1 MSSEPLNPE
10 PSLTADEV
18 RQTRISKLRDK
29 RNQLNDDQWEDVL
42 HSTLLQR
49 RTQASEASVL
59 EKLEVLATITGDRL
73 SMVFRNNISA
83 ITQKLG
89 EVVFKKDESQEIDIR
104 KWTGT
109 AVERSNELDREV
121 QDLISKYDEQSR
133 KMEKLNNQLEDLI
146 KAKREHE
153 DSLLRN
159 FRELLNT
166 KKLKIRDQKR
176 ILASAKLDP
185 KQASKIQ
192 GARSISQPHAATP
205 SRAGKRKAKSA
216 HQVSESSEESGFEG
230 KSPKQKPESYL
241 SEQMDTPEHSSQ
253 EVTDEE
259 TGDEPDSSSP
269 PQASKLPGRNE
280 VANGAK
286 GAKSNKMRPEVLP
299 PTRSIPFGE
308 ERRSEEAK
316 RPVIEDNSGFIQE
329 ASNEDEETDDDEL

>member
-1 MSSEPLNPE
+1 MSSEHLHPK

-18 RQTRISKLRDK
+18 RQSQISKLRDT

-49 RTQASEASVL
+49 RTQASGARSL
-59 EKLEVLATITGDRL
+59 ERLEVLATITGDRL

-89 EVVFKKDESQEIDIR
+89 EVVFKKDENQEIDIR

-109 AVERSNELDREV
+109 AVERSNQLDREV
-121 QDLISKYDEQSR
+121 QDLIAKYNEQST

-146 KAKREHE
+146 KAKRDHE

-176 ILASAKLDP
+176 ILASANLDP
-185 KQASKIQ
+185 KQAAKIQ

-205 SRAGKRKAKSA
+205 SRAGKRKARSG
-216 HQVSESSEESGFEG
+216 HQASESSEESGFEG
-230 KSPKQKPESYL
+230 RVPKQNPESDL
-241 SEQMDTPEHSSQ
+241 SEQMNTPEHSSQ
-253 EVTDEE
+253 EVTDDE
-259 TGDEPDSSSP
+259 TGNDPDSSTL
-269 PQASKLPGRNE
+269 QASKLPGRSE
-280 VANGAK
+280 VANSAK
-286 GAKSNKMRPEVLP
+286 GVKGNKTRPETLP
-299 PTRSIPFGE
+299 PTRDFPFGE
-308 ERRSEEAK
+308 DGRSEEAK
-316 RPVIEDNSGFIQE
+316 RLVIEDDSRFIHE
-329 ASNEDEETDDDEL
+329 ARTEDEETDDDEL

>member
-1 MSSEPLNPE
+1 MSSEPLHPE
-10 PSLTADEV
+10 LSLTADEV
-18 RQTRISKLRDK
+18 RQSRVSKLRDK

-42 HSTLLQR
+42 HSTLLQH
-49 RTQASEASVL
+49 RTQASEASSL

-109 AVERSNELDREV
+109 AVERSNELDREF

-146 KAKREHE
+146 KAKRDHE
-153 DSLLRN
+153 DSLLRK

-185 KQASKIQ
+185 KQAAKIQ
-192 GARSISQPHAATP
+192 GARSISQPHTATP
-205 SRAGKRKAKSA
+205 SRAGKRKAKSG

-230 KSPKQKPESYL
+230 KSPKQKPESDL
-241 SEQMDTPEHSSQ
+241 SEQMNTPEHSSQ
-253 EVTDEE
+253 EGTDDE
-259 TGDEPDSSSP
+259 TGDEPDSSP
-269 PQASKLPGRNE
+269 PQASKLPGRSE
-280 VANGAK
+280 VADGANGAK
-286 GAKSNKMRPEVLP
+286 GNKMQPETLP
-299 PTRSIPFGE
+299 PTRDFPSGE
-308 ERRSEEAK
+308 DGRSEEAK
-316 RPVIEDNSGFIQE
+316 RPVIEDDSRFIQE
-329 ASNEDEETDDDEL
+329 ARNEDEETDDDEL

>member
-1 MSSEPLNPE
+1 MSSDPSHPE

-18 RQTRISKLRDK
+18 RQSRVFKLRDK

-49 RTQASEASVL
+49 RTQASEASIL

-73 SMVFRNNISA
+73 LMVFRNNISA
-83 ITQKLG
+83 ITQQLG

-121 QDLISKYDEQSR
+121 QDLILKYDEQSK

-146 KAKREHE
+146 KAKKEHE

-176 ILASAKLDP
+176 ILASAKFDP
-185 KQASKIQ
+185 KQAAKLQ
-192 GARSISQPHAATP
+192 GARSISQPHAATH
-205 SRAGKRKAKSA
+205 SRAGKRKAKSG

-230 KSPKQKPESYL
+230 KAPKQKPESDL
-241 SEQMDTPEHSSQ
+241 SEQMNTPGYSGQ
-253 EVTDEE
+253 EVTEDE
-259 TGDEPDSSSP
+259 TGDEPDYSP
-269 PQASKLPGRNE
+269 PQASRLPGRSE

-286 GAKSNKMRPEVLP
+286 GPIGNKMQPETLP
-299 PTRSIPFGE
+299 PTRDFPFGE
-308 ERRSEEAK
+308 EGRSEQAK
-316 RPVIEDNSGFIQE
+316 RPVIEDNSTLIQE
-329 ASNEDEETDDDEL
+329 ARNEDEETDDDEL

>member
-1 MSSEPLNPE
+1 MSSEPSNPE

-29 RNQLNDDQWEDVL
+29 RNQLNDDQWENVL

-49 RTQASEASVL
+49 RTQASEASIF
-59 EKLEVLATITGDRL
+59 EKLEVLASITGDRL

-104 KWTGT
+104 TWTGT

-121 QDLISKYDEQSR
+121 QDLSSKYDEQSR

-146 KAKREHE
+146 KAKSEHE

-166 KKLKIRDQKR
+166 KKLKIRDQNR
-176 ILASAKLDP
+176 VLASAKLDP

-230 KSPKQKPESYL
+230 KYPKQKPESDL
-241 SEQMDTPEHSSQ
+241 SEQMNTPEHSSQ
-253 EVTDEE
+253 EVTDDE
-259 TGDEPDSSSP
+259 TGDEPDSSP

-299 PTRSIPFGE
+299 PTRSSPFGE
-308 ERRSEEAK
+308 DCRSEETK
-316 RPVIEDNSGFIQE
+316 RPVIEDNSGSIQE
-329 ASNEDEETDDDEL
+329 ARNEDEETDDDEL

>member
-1 MSSEPLNPE
+1 MSSESLHPE

-18 RQTRISKLRDK
+18 RQSRISKLRDK

-49 RTQASEASVL
+49 RTQASEASIL
-59 EKLEVLATITGDRL
+59 EKLEVLATITGERL

-89 EVVFKKDESQEIDIR
+89 EVIFKKDESQEIDIR
-104 KWTGT
+104 NWTGT

-146 KAKREHE
+146 IAKREHE
-153 DSLLRN
+153 DTLLRN

-185 KQASKIQ
+185 EQAAKVQ

-205 SRAGKRKAKSA
+205 SRAGKRKAKSG

-230 KSPKQKPESYL
+230 KSLKQKPESDL
-241 SEQMDTPEHSSQ
+241 SEQMNTPEHSSQ
-253 EVTDEE
+253 EVTDDEA
-259 TGDEPDSSSP
+259 GDDPDSSP
-269 PQASKLPGRNE
+269 PQASNLPGRSE

-286 GAKSNKMRPEVLP
+286 GAKGNKMRREPLP
-299 PTRSIPFGE
+299 PPRDFPFGE
-308 ERRSEEAK
+308 DGRSEEAK
-316 RPVIEDNSGFIQE
+316 RPVIEDKSGFIQE
-329 ASNEDEETDDDEL
+329 ARNEDEETDDDEL

>member
-1 MSSEPLNPE
+1 MSSEPLHPE
-10 PSLTADEV
+10 PSLTTDEV
-18 RQTRISKLRDK
+18 RQSRVSKLRDK

-49 RTQASEASVL
+49 RSQAPEASIL
-59 EKLEVLATITGDRL
+59 EKLEVFATITGDRL
-73 SMVFRNNISA
+73 LMVFRNNISA

-159 FRELLNT
+159 FRELLNA

-185 KQASKIQ
+185 KQAAKIQ

-205 SRAGKRKAKSA
+205 SRAGKRKAKNG
-216 HQVSESSEESGFEG
+216 HQMSESSEESGFEG
-230 KSPKQKPESYL
+230 KSPKQKPESDL
-241 SEQMDTPEHSSQ
+241 SEQMNTPENSSQ
-253 EVTDEE
+253 EGTDDE
-259 TGDEPDSSSP
+259 TGDEPDASP
-269 PQASKLPGRNE
+269 PQASKLRGRSE
-280 VANGAK
+280 VVNGAEGAK
-286 GAKSNKMRPEVLP
+286 GNKMRPEALP
-299 PTRSIPFGE
+299 PTRNFLSGE
-308 ERRSEEAK
+308 DGRSEEAK
-316 RPVIEDNSGFIQE
+316 RPVIEDDSRFIQE
-329 ASNEDEETDDDEL
+329 ARNGDEETDDDEL